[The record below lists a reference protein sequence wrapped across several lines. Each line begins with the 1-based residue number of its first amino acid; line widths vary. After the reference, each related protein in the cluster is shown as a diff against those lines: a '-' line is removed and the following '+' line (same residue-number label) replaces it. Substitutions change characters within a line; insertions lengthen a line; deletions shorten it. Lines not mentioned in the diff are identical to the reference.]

1 MPSQATP
8 LPQPKRGEIWFVKF
22 PSDPPEKNP
31 RPVVIV
37 SMDARNQHPR
47 AETVLAVPLS
57 TTLRESPTH
66 IRLQPGETGLAE
78 ACDLQDRKSTRL
90 NSSHSQISYAV
101 FCLKKKNKSPAS
113 NRTVSANLL
122 AHSTYTSLALLRFA
136 YVHNLH

>member
-78 ACDLQDRKSTRL
+78 ACDLRAAPGEALSSQPGDAGTASIYPECAPPWSTRG
-90 NSSHSQISYAV
+90 
-101 FCLKKKNKSPAS
+101 
-113 NRTVSANLL
+113 
-122 AHSTYTSLALLRFA
+122 
-136 YVHNLH
+136 

>member
-78 ACDLQDRKSTRL
+78 AATSKEEPIRRFGSKPL
-90 NSSHSQISYAV
+90 
-101 FCLKKKNKSPAS
+101 SPPRALPGG
-113 NRTVSANLL
+113 SAK
-122 AHSTYTSLALLRFA
+122 
-136 YVHNLH
+136 

>member
-66 IRLQPGETGLAE
+66 IRLQPGETGLQPSRGALRRLSE
-78 ACDLQDRKSTRL
+78 ST
-90 NSSHSQISYAV
+90 
-101 FCLKKKNKSPAS
+101 
-113 NRTVSANLL
+113 
-122 AHSTYTSLALLRFA
+122 LREIARGVVRAMGF
-136 YVHNLH
+136 VPNDIG